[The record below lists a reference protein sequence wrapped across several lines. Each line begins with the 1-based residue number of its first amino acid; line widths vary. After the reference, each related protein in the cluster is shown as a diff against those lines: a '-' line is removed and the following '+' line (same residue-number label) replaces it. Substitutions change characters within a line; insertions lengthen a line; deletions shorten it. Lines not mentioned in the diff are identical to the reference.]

1 MQLSNIEVL
10 RVDKLF
16 CKLKKIGGHV
26 VKDMLLREQRGRTQK
41 KKGKKDRVHD
51 INRMIFKEI

>member
-41 KKGKKDRVHD
+41 KKEKK
-51 INRMIFKEI
+51 IECMILTV

>member
-1 MQLSNIEVL
+1 MQLSNFEDL

-16 CKLKKIGGHV
+16 CKLEKIGGHV
-26 VKDMLLREQRGRTQK
+26 VKGMLLREQRGRTQK
-41 KKGKKDRVHD
+41 KKRRKRVHD

>member
-1 MQLSNIEVL
+1 MQLSNIEDL

-26 VKDMLLREQRGRTQK
+26 VKGMLLREQRGRTQK
-41 KKGKKDRVHD
+41 KKRRKRVHD